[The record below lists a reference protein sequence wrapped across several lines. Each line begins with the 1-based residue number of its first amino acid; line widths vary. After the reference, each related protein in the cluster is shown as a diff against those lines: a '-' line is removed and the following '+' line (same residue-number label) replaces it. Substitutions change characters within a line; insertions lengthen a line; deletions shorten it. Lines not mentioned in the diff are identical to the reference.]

1 MGAMRTGVLVLF
13 GLLVPVASTETLFT
27 DPVICYFLDS
37 ILVVYCLVATALF
50 FREKFIYPRYVEG
63 SGDNAIYQELQR
75 TEDIDT
81 YQEIQQSKGKVSG
94 NFKGHILACSG
105 AKAST
110 RFIVFDLFQKKKKK
124 KAQSAQAESAM
135 PEGAAAPPLSPH

>member
-81 YQEIQQSKGKVSG
+81 YQEIQQSKGK
-94 NFKGHILACSG
+94 
-105 AKAST
+105 
-110 RFIVFDLFQKKKKK
+110 KKKKK